1 MKYKCDRCLKEFT
14 QKSNFDVHMNRKKT
28 CLMINKDDFT
38 SKTINPPKLLP
49 NPPKLLPNPPKLLP
63 NPPKLLPNPPKLLPN
78 HPKDLICIN
87 INNSDNFKSYI
98 CKKCNLIFTRSDNLK
113 RHINKS
119 CKIIEDA
126 NIEEIIDDKI
136 EKIVDEKT
144 EIKIEIIN
152 IKNKLNN
159 LMEENKHLKK
169 QLVKSFKGRNNIT
182 NNQIIQNQQN
192 NNIQIKMVSF
202 GDEDINKLTED
213 EIHSILTS
221 KSKAFINLIKA
232 IHLNER
238 LPEYNN
244 LLINNLRSDYCSII
258 EDNKLVIKN
267 KNKTLTYLID
277 MRLSDLRDLINQ
289 YKTNK
294 KLPKKD
300 LEFLASVFELLKT
313 MNLEDEDIDGN
324 IIKPEKIRLKDIKE
338 LYKELAYMF
347 YDNRDFVTKNIT
359 KVSEE
364 IIKYLDV

>member
-1 MKYKCDRCLKEFT
+1 
-14 QKSNFDVHMNRKKT
+14 MNRKKPCQQVVQDLFT
-28 CLMINKDDFT
+28 TKTLNPHKNAQKRTDTAQKRTKTHKNLIYFENNQDVYNDD
-38 SKTINPPKLLP
+38 N
-49 NPPKLLPNPPKLLP
+49 
-63 NPPKLLPNPPKLLPN
+63 
-78 HPKDLICIN
+78 IN
-87 INNSDNFKSYI
+87 ICNI
-98 CKKCNLIFTRSDNLK
+98 KCDYCEQIFTRKDTLT
-113 RHINKS
+113 R
-119 CKIIEDA
+119 
-126 NIEEIIDDKI
+126 
-136 EKIVDEKT
+136 
-144 EIKIEIIN
+144 
-152 IKNKLNN
+152 
-159 LMEENKHLKK
+159 HLKK
-169 QLVKSFKGRNNIT
+169 FCKEIIKQNDITNALNILNNKLEKVIEENEHLKEQIINTSNNKNTIIKTNSNNIT

-232 IHLNER
+232 IHLNDR

-300 LEFLASVFELLKT
+300 LEFLASVLEFLKT
-313 MNLEDEDIDGN
+313 VNLEDEDIDGN
-324 IIKPEKIRLKDIKE
+324 IIKPEKSVLKNIKE
-338 LYKELAYMF
+338 LYKELTYMF
-347 YDNRDFVTKNIT
+347 YDKRDIVTKNIT

-364 IIKYLDV
+364 EMIAYLDV